1 MALAKIIID
10 FDDTLF
16 DTVSMKEDL
25 LALFARFGMSAEKF
39 WETYRASYFR
49 NDLASYNLWH
59 HVDIACQQFSNLD
72 KKSLLTEAEAFFKNG
87 RYLLAGVMDFLN
99 ELRNLGV
106 PLILL
111 SLGDAEFQKQ
121 KVESVGVAKF
131 FNEVIFTGRKKVDAI
146 QPLIKEAN
154 GDIIFINDKI
164 NETREVVALSIQ
176 IKPILRV
183 KNGVEMFDYKQSG
196 WPFFQT
202 LSEIALFIKEN
213 YV

>member
-1 MALAKIIID
+1 M
-10 FDDTLF
+10 
-16 DTVSMKEDL
+16 
-25 LALFARFGMSAEKF
+25 
-39 WETYRASYFR
+39 
-49 NDLASYNLWH
+49 
-59 HVDIACQQFSNLD
+59 
-72 KKSLLTEAEAFFKNG
+72 
-87 RYLLAGVMDFLN
+87 
-99 ELRNLGV
+99 